1 MGPAVASAMGTY
13 GWGESSVTIAVIE
26 AVAAEAECDP
36 DELTPLYDVIDPDA
50 LERFFEAG
58 TDGESPERRVVFEYD
73 GHEVAV
79 SGDGAIEVGAAEPST
94 VGQGHTPAS
103 ATDD

>member
-1 MGPAVASAMGTY
+1 MGTY

-50 LERFFEAG
+50 LERFFEIG
-58 TDGESPERRVVFEYD
+58 TDGERPDRRVVFEYD

-79 SGDGAIEVGAAEPST
+79 SGDGGIEVTVAEPST
-94 VGQGHTPAS
+94 VCRGHSSAS